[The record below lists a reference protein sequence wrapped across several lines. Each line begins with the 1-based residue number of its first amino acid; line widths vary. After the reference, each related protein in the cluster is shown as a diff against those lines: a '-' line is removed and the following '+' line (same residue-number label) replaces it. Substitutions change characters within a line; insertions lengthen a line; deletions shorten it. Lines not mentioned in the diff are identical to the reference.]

1 MGGAFKSIMKD
12 MLKHFL
18 ATVIVTFLAYMTWCW
33 LDIGFSWQGSF
44 NHTYNLIAIL
54 AGWC

>member
-1 MGGAFKSIMKD
+1 MGGTFKSIMKD

-18 ATVIVTFLAYMTWCW
+18 ATVTVTFLAYMTWCW